1 MQGSLKINAETV
13 EIKSEDRKILEVL
26 ALSNVGSKKLA
37 RFRQTLSNDG
47 EEIFAEAKKIS
58 YMVQEGHL
66 TLNGQAKLEQREDIF
81 SGEMLFYDITRGS
94 VNLESGSP
102 KGRINMT
109 ISPKENL

>member
-1 MQGSLKINAETV
+1 
-13 EIKSEDRKILEVL
+13 
-26 ALSNVGSKKLA
+26 
-37 RFRQTLSNDG
+37 
-47 EEIFAEAKKIS
+47 
-58 YMVQEGHL
+58 MVQEGHL

-109 ISPKENL
+109 ISPKEKL